1 MKWMIS
7 SAVMVAVALSVG
19 VRAQSGGAMAKD
31 DKMDKMETKTYT
43 GCVAAGADTGTFT
56 LTHVMADDHMG
67 KDAMKKDAMKKDTM
81 SNDTMSK
88 DAMKKDSMG
97 KDNMAH
103 DTMTSTTMTV
113 SSKSVDLAKHIG
125 HKVTVTGS
133 SGPDKMDAMG
143 KNMSAFT
150 VKSLKM
156 VSASCS

>member
-7 SAVMVAVALSVG
+7 SAVIVAVALPVG

-31 DKMDKMETKTYT
+31 GKMDKMETPTKTYT
-43 GCVAAGADTGTFT
+43 GCLAAGAETGTFT

-67 KDAMKKDAMKKDTM
+67 KDAMKKDAMK
-81 SNDTMSK
+81 SDTMSK
-88 DAMKKDSMG
+88 DAMKKDSMS

-103 DTMTSTTMTV
+103 DTSMTM
-113 SSKSVDLAKHIG
+113 SSKSVDLGKHIG

-143 KNMSAFT
+143 KNRSAFT

>member
-7 SAVMVAVALSVG
+7 SAVIVAVALSVG

-31 DKMDKMETKTYT
+31 GKMDKMETPTKTYT
-43 GCVAAGADTGTFT
+43 GCLAAGAETGTFT

-67 KDAMKKDAMKKDTM
+67 KDAMKKDAMK
-81 SNDTMSK
+81 SDTMSK
-88 DAMKKDSMG
+88 DAMKKDSMS

-103 DTMTSTTMTV
+103 DTSMTI
-113 SSKSVDLAKHIG
+113 SSKSVDLSKHIG
-125 HKVTVTGS
+125 HKVTVTSS

>member
-7 SAVMVAVALSVG
+7 SAVIVAVALSVG
-19 VRAQSGGAMAKD
+19 VRAQPGGAMAKD
-31 DKMDKMETKTYT
+31 GKMDKMETPTKTYT
-43 GCVAAGADTGTFT
+43 GCLAAGAETGTFT

-67 KDAMKKDAMKKDTM
+67 KDAMKKDAMK
-81 SNDTMSK
+81 SDTMSK
-88 DAMKKDSMG
+88 DAMKKDSMS

-103 DTMTSTTMTV
+103 DTSMTM
-113 SSKSVDLAKHIG
+113 SSKSVDLSKHIG

-150 VKSLKM
+150 VKSLKV

>member
-56 LTHVMADDHMG
+56 LTHVMAADDHMG
-67 KDAMKKDAMKKDTM
+67 KDAMKKDA
-81 SNDTMSK
+81 MSK

>member
-7 SAVMVAVALSVG
+7 SAVIVAVALSVG
-19 VRAQSGGAMAKD
+19 VGAQSGGAMAKD
-31 DKMDKMETKTYT
+31 EQMGKMETKTYT

-56 LTHVMADDHMG
+56 LTHVMAADDHMG
-67 KDAMKKDAMKKDTM
+67 KDAMKKDTMKK
-81 SNDTMSK
+81 DTMSK

-103 DTMTSTTMTV
+103 DTMASTTMTV
-113 SSKSVDLAKHIG
+113 SSTSVDLAKHIG

-133 SGPDKMDAMG
+133 SDAMG

>member
-7 SAVMVAVALSVG
+7 SAVIVAVALSVG

-31 DKMDKMETKTYT
+31 GKMDKMETPTKTYT
-43 GCVAAGADTGTFT
+43 GCLAAGAETGTFT

-67 KDAMKKDAMKKDTM
+67 KDAMKKDAMK
-81 SNDTMSK
+81 SDTMSK
-88 DAMKKDSMG
+88 DAMKKDSMS

-103 DTMTSTTMTV
+103 DTSMTI
-113 SSKSVDLAKHIG
+113 SSKSVDLSKHIG